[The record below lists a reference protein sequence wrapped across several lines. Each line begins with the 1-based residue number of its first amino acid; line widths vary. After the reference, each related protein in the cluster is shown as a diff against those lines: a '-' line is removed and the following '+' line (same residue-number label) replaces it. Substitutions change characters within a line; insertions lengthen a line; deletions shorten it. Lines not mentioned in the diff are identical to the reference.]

1 MSADSVYSLASKAFP
16 SYDNGTRIDLYNVLI
31 AFETATHPAIFV
43 NIIVSILGV
52 ATTSIHVYILSR
64 KSMLKSSVTS
74 IMIGVGVCDF
84 MALLSSIVFNIFY
97 LLIEKNEKPCDPP
110 LPLPSFYAYW
120 IAVVIYDLFRRSST
134 WLSVLMALIR
144 WIVMKFG
151 TRRTFRKVTLV
162 SFGAYVVL
170 GTVLAGF
177 PISGLYYFRY
187 DIVKVK
193 DWVPWENCT
202 GAPVNVTYVIYTLVQ
217 STLYTVNDGIIEK
230 IFQLVNGIVSK
241 VG

>member
-31 AFETATHPAIFV
+31 AFETATHPAIIV

-52 ATTSIHVYILSR
+52 ATTSIHIYILSR

-84 MALLSSIVFNIFY
+84 MALLSSIVSNIFY

-162 SFGAYVVL
+162 SFGSYVVL
-170 GTVLAGF
+170 GTVLAGL
-177 PISGLYYFRY
+177 PISGYIISGMIF
-187 DIVKVK
+187 
-193 DWVPWENCT
+193 CT
-202 GAPVNVTYVIYTLVQ
+202 GVPVMEGYIVYTLVQ
-217 STLYTVNDGIIEK
+217 STLYTVNNGIIGK
-230 IFQLVNGIVSK
+230 IFQLINGVVSK
-241 VG
+241 VSGRGTES